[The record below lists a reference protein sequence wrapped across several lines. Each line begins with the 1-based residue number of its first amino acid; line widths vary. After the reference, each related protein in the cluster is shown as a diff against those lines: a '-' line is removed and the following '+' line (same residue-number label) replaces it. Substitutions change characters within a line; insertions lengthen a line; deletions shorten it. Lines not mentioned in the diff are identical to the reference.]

1 MAIEYTVTDLEGVDE
16 ALRPLYDANDD
27 GGYTLKVNG
36 VVPKTQFDEVSQK
49 ALDATT
55 EAQRRRKTV
64 ERITGTLGLENA
76 DGLDDKIAELMNG
89 KGKATSDQ
97 QEIIDQIKEDA
108 KKQVTEVNGK
118 LEAVVMRSASSE
130 LKASLLEAG
139 FHPEITDDIAS
150 TAMGRVSLDEN
161 GDVRIMKQDKSG
173 PLAGSGAGG
182 MATFAD
188 LAIELAAAKPS
199 FLVDKGKGGGG
210 KPPASGGSPMSGTAK
225 RSEMNA
231 KAKADYIAKN
241 GQDAYS
247 NLSE

>member
-16 ALRPLYDANDD
+16 ALRPLYGENEGG

-36 VVPKTQFDEVSQK
+36 VVPKSQFDELSQK

-64 ERITGTLGLENA
+64 ERITGTLGLDNA

-89 KGKATSDQ
+89 KGKATADQ
-97 QEIIDQIKEDA
+97 QAIIDQIKAEA
-108 KKQVTEVNGK
+108 KGENDT
-118 LEAVVMRSASSE
+118 LRSQLTGLKMEGASSTLRAE
-130 LKASLLEAG
+130 LLAAG

-150 TAMGRVSLDEN
+150 SAMGRVSLDDDGN
-161 GDVRIMKQDKSG
+161 LRIMKADKSG

-182 MATFAD
+182 MASFAD
-188 LAIELAAAKPS
+188 LAKELAAAKPS

-210 KPPASGGSPMSGTAK
+210 KPPASGGTGSTHGGDFGGD
-225 RSEMNA
+225 
-231 KAKADYIAKN
+231 KAARIAAINTKF
-241 GQDAYS
+241 
-247 NLSE
+247 NLGG